1 MRFSSLLTVLFGGSN
16 ALLDA
21 SASDFNVFMTRGT
34 RLFFN
39 WKPVGSDLA
48 IDWQARI
55 LDINTGTNAGKA
67 KLKMKNNLPTMSVE
81 KLKPHTKYEILLTA
95 VRGDEEG
102 ETKSFTAWTSPRA
115 VENVITVGR
124 FASTVWIEWQPPSYI
139 GDQGDPDQ
147 YVITS
152 LDDKSQIFTSETG
165 TQLTIGKG
173 VSKQYAIQS
182 VACDDCA
189 NPTNEAWSPL
199 YKFTVTSLPPK
210 PTGLEILEENI
221 FDLERANV
229 VVGWESPNLDY
240 DSVKIEY
247 SPNTP
252 QGFTKS
258 PSFLPN
264 KWVTQATLEGLYQNV
279 VYTISIRFVVNNVEG
294 PSESISVAVSDN
306 HGRFPQK
313 QTCQVPT
320 YLRPEA
326 LRVKRGIFG
335 DPKMEVT
342 WEHPRAKTPENG
354 YRLVFAPFASIS
366 AGKPMIVDVDKN
378 VKTFDFSG
386 PRYDPY
392 DEYTVSIFALHDEQL
407 HAPASP
413 DFVSSVFT
421 GQLLANAGTNDRH
434 MGAMSVAEEVKSDSC
449 CGSKKYNSEVQGCC
463 GGELY
468 YLADPFAF
476 CCGVRQSHIFI
487 FT

>member
-1 MRFSSLLTVLFGGSN
+1 MSKNSS
-16 ALLDA
+16 
-21 SASDFNVFMTRGT
+21 
-34 RLFFN
+34 
-39 WKPVGSDLA
+39 P
-48 IDWQARI
+48 
-55 LDINTGTNAGKA
+55 
-67 KLKMKNNLPTMSVE
+67 
-81 KLKPHTKYEILLTA
+81 
-95 VRGDEEG
+95 
-102 ETKSFTAWTSPRA
+102 
-115 VENVITVGR
+115 
-124 FASTVWIEWQPPSYI
+124 
-139 GDQGDPDQ
+139 
-147 YVITS
+147 
-152 LDDKSQIFTSETG
+152 
-165 TQLTIGKG
+165 
-173 VSKQYAIQS
+173 
-182 VACDDCA
+182 
-189 NPTNEAWSPL
+189 
-199 YKFTVTSLPPK
+199 
-210 PTGLEILEENI
+210 
-221 FDLERANV
+221 
-229 VVGWESPNLDY
+229 
-240 DSVKIEY
+240 VKIEY

-378 VKTFDFSG
+378 VKTVKKNLFYKNNYVFVKFDFSG

-407 HAPASP
+407 HAPTSP

-421 GQLLANAGTNDRH
+421 GQLLTNAGTNDRH

-449 CGSKKYNSEVQGCC
+449 CGSKKYNSEVQK
-463 GGELY
+463 
-468 YLADPFAF
+468 
-476 CCGVRQSHIFI
+476 
-487 FT
+487 